1 MTVPARACLGGL
13 RPSFGEPP
21 GAPPLPPSL
30 SCPARR
36 PSPPPLS
43 LLPRPAPP
51 TSHCPPPHHIAP
63 LLHPAGSSLCCRHR
77 LRPPAR
83 PRPATCTSALP
94 TAPAE
99 RGRGGIAS
107 DRPGPPYNLSSP
119 PAPPAPHPPQL
130 GLHRRLDL
138 PAARRDAALPPKQT
152 VFVGARL
159 GAGAARQAAPPRT
172 GCPNGRVRLYR
183 RPTRAVYHVQEQ

>member
-21 GAPPLPPSL
+21 GAPPLPPPL

-36 PSPPPLS
+36 PPPLTAHLRITLRLS
-43 LLPRPAPP
+43 CTLPAPSHSAAGTGYARRPGPARRPAPP
-51 TSHCPPPHHIAP
+51 PSA
-63 LLHPAGSSLCCRHR
+63 LLHGARRAGPWWDCIG
-77 LRPPAR
+77 PAR
-83 PRPATCTSALP
+83 P
-94 TAPAE
+94 
-99 RGRGGIAS
+99 
-107 DRPGPPYNLSSP
+107 PPYNLSSP

-138 PAARRDAALPPKQT
+138 PAARRGAALPPKQT